1 MVCEFLILVL
11 WSFQTTTRD
20 QPKVKVQRSAVK
32 IANRKSR
39 INRMDSHRHL
49 DDELNEL
56 RDRVLLLGGEA
67 ERALERAMY
76 ALTERDSVVAREVLD
91 HDDEVDRLEVEMDR
105 QCIDIIAL
113 RQPAARDLR
122 FVITVAK
129 MAPVL
134 ERIADHACN
143 IARVALD
150 LNNEPELRPN
160 IDLQRMAECA
170 AYMLRAALDA
180 FTASDAAAA
189 REVIKRDTEID
200 DLYNQIFHDLIEMM
214 VFEPSTA
221 TRDARLLFVAKHM
234 ERIGDYVT
242 DICEL
247 TVYMAEAA
255 IIKHTN

>member
-1 MVCEFLILVL
+1 
-11 WSFQTTTRD
+11 
-20 QPKVKVQRSAVK
+20 
-32 IANRKSR
+32 
-39 INRMDSHRHL
+39 MDLHRHL
-49 DDELNEL
+49 DDELSSL

-67 ERALERAMY
+67 ERALERAMHS
-76 ALTERDSVVAREVLD
+76 LSERDSDVAREVLE
-91 HDDEVDRLEVEMDR
+91 HDDEIDHLEVEIDR

-143 IARVALD
+143 IARTAID
-150 LNNEPELRPN
+150 LNNEPELKSVL
-160 IDLQRMAECA
+160 DLSRMAEHA
-170 AYMLRAALDA
+170 LNMLRAALDA
-180 FTASDAAAA
+180 FTSSDPITA
-189 REVIKRDTEID
+189 REIIQSDSEIN
-200 DLYNQIFHDLIEMM
+200 DLYNHTFHRLIELM
-214 VFEPSTA
+214 VTEPATA
-221 TRDARLLFVAKHM
+221 TRDARLLFVAKHL

-255 IIKHTN
+255 FIKHSIKL